1 MATPAQISANRR
13 NAARSTGPHTLKGK
27 AVASRNALRHG
38 LLAKDV
44 VLRDED
50 QQLFDERRETM
61 RAHLDPVG
69 ELEELLVERI
79 VLCAWRLRRSGH
91 IEASLFQHEIF
102 NEDIRRATDLAEE
115 YTESPFAG
123 LGEREVTDERQHAA
137 ALRQVEKAEA
147 DRDRETLAIAFTNA
161 TKGTEPLVKLSRY
174 EVAIE
179 RSLYRALHELQRLQ
193 AARQGRDVAAPA
205 VVDVEVS
212 GSAG

>member
-1 MATPAQISANRR
+1 
-13 NAARSTGPHTLKGK
+13 
-27 AVASRNALRHG
+27 
-38 LLAKDV
+38 
-44 VLRDED
+44 
-50 QQLFDERRETM
+50 M

-69 ELEELLVERI
+69 ELEELLVVRI

-115 YTESPFAG
+115 FTESPFAG

-137 ALRQVEKAEA
+137 ALRQVDKAK
-147 DRDRETLAIAFTNA
+147 A

-212 GSAG
+212 ASLGSAG